1 MLGGGRGRLEAA
13 GVRRPGDQT
22 ERALPIPGVHRV
34 DAQPELAGEV
44 PAYGAL
50 APRAGLPGQ
59 RGQQASRVPDGSP
72 APAIHAGQR
81 VHLPAVTGADLHV
94 ERAQADLQRPPA
106 PRRAREVA
114 VGVDLDVTL
123 PVRPALNPFDGVEP
137 GSGQW
142 QHVLEVVGE
151 HVPDRPAGPVM
162 VDVGDGVA
170 SGQQM
175 AGELPVALGVGRR
188 DHEIA
193 AQEADRVLHASLLPS
208 AGGVAEPDLD
218 PVMLA
223 EQLKHLHHTDS
234 VPRDP
239 VRGACGVVE
248 HHQRRDHA
256 DVLEDLQQP
265 LAYALRVLPGQ
276 GRGVPHVRMRER
288 GDQAMHRGFRPTDHR
303 QRLAEID
310 LHGPRPPLEFHETVV
325 RQPVILP
332 PALHVTLHHGIRA
345 GEPRLLDQSVVHTL
359 GGMPLLARHAPV
371 GGQPRIH

>member
-1 MLGGGRGRLEAA
+1 MPCPCSTRCSAAAVAALEAA

-94 ERAQADLQRPPA
+94 ERGAGRPAASTRATTA
-106 PRRAREVA
+106 PR
-114 VGVDLDVTL
+114 
-123 PVRPALNPFDGVEP
+123 
-137 GSGQW
+137 GSGWSRSRRYPPCPPCAQPIRTASNLARGSGSMS
-142 QHVLEVVGE
+142 LEVVGE

-248 HHQRRDHA
+248 HHQRRDHGRCA
-256 DVLEDLQQP
+256 RRSP
-265 LAYALRVLPGQ
+265 AAPRIRTPRSPRAGPRRTACSNAGTRRPGQ
-276 GRGVPHVRMRER
+276 CTVDSAPPITASAWPKSTCMVPGLHSSSMNRRPAA
-288 GDQAMHRGFRPTDHR
+288 GD
-303 QRLAEID
+303 
-310 LHGPRPPLEFHETVV
+310 
-325 RQPVILP
+325 P
-332 PALHVTLHHGIRA
+332 PASASRNA
-345 GEPRLLDQSVVHTL
+345 
-359 GGMPLLARHAPV
+359 APWNTS
-371 GGQPRIH
+371 R

>member
-1 MLGGGRGRLEAA
+1 MPVSLLDEMLGGGRGRLEAA

-106 PRRAREVA
+106 PRRARE
-114 VGVDLDVTL
+114 
-123 PVRPALNPFDGVEP
+123 
-137 GSGQW
+137 GSGWSRSRRYPPCPPCAQPIRRRRTW
-142 QHVLEVVGE
+142 LGAVAACPRGRRRT

-175 AGELPVALGVGRR
+175 AGELPGGSRR
-188 DHEIA
+188 WA
-193 AQEADRVLHASLLPS
+193 A
-208 AGGVAEPDLD
+208 
-218 PVMLA
+218 
-223 EQLKHLHHTDS
+223 
-234 VPRDP
+234 
-239 VRGACGVVE
+239 
-248 HHQRRDHA
+248 
-256 DVLEDLQQP
+256 
-265 LAYALRVLPGQ
+265 
-276 GRGVPHVRMRER
+276 
-288 GDQAMHRGFRPTDHR
+288 
-303 QRLAEID
+303 
-310 LHGPRPPLEFHETVV
+310 GP
-325 RQPVILP
+325 
-332 PALHVTLHHGIRA
+332 
-345 GEPRLLDQSVVHTL
+345 
-359 GGMPLLARHAPV
+359 
-371 GGQPRIH
+371 